1 MRSIL
6 ILGLIIL
13 TSCAKHS
20 VTIGEFTVYG
30 SNEQEIPAPTRSN
43 N

>member
-1 MRSIL
+1 MKILL

-13 TSCAKHS
+13 SSCATHS

>member
-6 ILGLIIL
+6 ILGLIFI
-13 TSCAKHS
+13 SACSRHS